1 MSSQKDIWKLLDQQ
15 KDVFK
20 VPEGYFEDFRAAD
33 TMDERDGFGVPKGY
47 FESFKVDTSVL
58 KQEPKDLSEQ
68 IKAPNL
74 KPSGLV
80 RALRILSL
88 SAAAVLLF
96 FLGLNKVEEGEEKL
110 SAEDLTSE
118 EVFDWLDQEE
128 DAYALRLNLSQL
140 SGSWTFE
147 EATDEAVDLTT
158 EEELDQ
164 YIEQVELENYLYEY

>member
-1 MSSQKDIWKLLDQQ
+1 MIT
-15 KDVFK
+15 V
-20 VPEGYFEDFRAAD
+20 
-33 TMDERDGFGVPKGY
+33 
-47 FESFKVDTSVL
+47 
-58 KQEPKDLSEQ
+58 
-68 IKAPNL
+68 
-74 KPSGLV
+74 
-80 RALRILSL
+80 ALRILSL

-96 FLGLNKVEEGEEKL
+96 FLGLNKVDEGDEKL

-140 SGSWTFE
+140 SDSWTFE
-147 EATDEAVDLTT
+147 ETTDEAIDLTT